1 MENMVYPEVNQ
12 VNDVVNAE
20 MKHAIWFILGFG
32 FVSMGVQFAF
42 QKLPPRRRRGGTA
55 RRSE

>member
-1 MENMVYPEVNQ
+1 MENMVSPEVSQ

-20 MKHAIWFILGFG
+20 MKHAIWIILGFG

-42 QKLPPRRRRGGTA
+42 QKLLSRRRRRGTA
-55 RRSE
+55 SRSE